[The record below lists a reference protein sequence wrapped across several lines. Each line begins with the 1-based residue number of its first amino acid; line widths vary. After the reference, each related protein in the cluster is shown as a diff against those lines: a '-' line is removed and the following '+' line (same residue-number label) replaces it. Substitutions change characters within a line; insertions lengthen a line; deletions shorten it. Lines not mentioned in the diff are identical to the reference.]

1 MRILDSIKT
10 LLTSKSSVQMVADDP
25 HMASEIM
32 LLVRM
37 MFIDGELNGP
47 ELDLF
52 KQYCKT
58 VFEIP
63 EEDVPEVIKF
73 LREYG
78 YETSGEQAAAI
89 FADMPGERR
98 AKVLGNL
105 ITMARADS
113 VLHEQE
119 VDLITRVSRVLG
131 YSPKQVQQIVEG
143 LK

>member
-1 MRILDSIKT
+1 MRILDSIRT
-10 LLTSKSSVQMVADDP
+10 MLTNKSSVQMVADDP

-52 KQYCKT
+52 KQYCHS
-58 VFEIP
+58 VFDIP
-63 EEDVPEVIKF
+63 EEDVPEVVKF

-89 FADMPGERR
+89 FSEMPGERK
-98 AKVLGNL
+98 AQLLGKL
-105 ITMARADS
+105 ITMARADN
-113 VLHEQE
+113 VLHEKE
-119 VDLITRVSRVLG
+119 VDLIARVSRVLG
-131 YSPKQVQQIVEG
+131 YTPEQVNQIVAG
-143 LK
+143 L